1 MSGVTSLAGLVAS
14 LVLAVPQASP
24 PDSTV
29 PPPPV
34 DPGVWWSPSVP
45 RPALETDP
53 LQGRRLAR
61 GETLVPIDNGVD
73 PLLYRLWGLQP
84 LQAQLVRR
92 GELILEVW
100 ARPARGVRQAVVRVT
115 VRRDGRAFV
124 QARAGLGCCAP
135 EIARRV
141 DIDAELTDEQAI
153 GLKALTGDA
162 LWSQPRAVTVDYGG
176 GSVAPICIDGIS
188 WDVTL
193 LVPGQARHLRRAC
206 DDAEVGSIAPALAAA
221 LTAASG
227 RDPRFDAIFAHGGD
241 FSRQAA
247 AYDALTKE
255 GGRLVPAPNGRAQPP
270 AAPVID
276 APNEPAEPA
285 VNDPQAITPL

>member
-1 MSGVTSLAGLVAS
+1 M
-14 LVLAVPQASP
+14 
-24 PDSTV
+24 
-29 PPPPV
+29 
-34 DPGVWWSPSVP
+34 
-45 RPALETDP
+45 
-53 LQGRRLAR
+53 
-61 GETLVPIDNGVD
+61 
-73 PLLYRLWGLQP
+73 
-84 LQAQLVRR
+84 
-92 GELILEVW
+92 
-100 ARPARGVRQAVVRVT
+100 
-115 VRRDGRAFV
+115 
-124 QARAGLGCCAP
+124 
-135 EIARRV
+135 

-227 RDPRFDAIFAHGGD
+227 RDPRFDAVFAHGGD

-255 GGRLVPAPNGRAQPP
+255 GGRLVPSPNSRAQPP
-270 AAPVID
+270 ATPVLEAPD
-276 APNEPAEPA
+276 AAAEPVA
-285 VNDPQAITPL
+285 NDPQPITPL